1 MEISTF
7 GVVPL
12 DERRR
17 VLPEVLRAPAQIDVP
32 IRILHG
38 RTDVLIPFTESLH
51 MEKALAPLS
60 RDTTVRVTGLF
71 SHSGE
76 ERSGGPLSRGRE
88 GLRLLDGMRGVFGL
102 G

>member
-1 MEISTF
+1 
-7 GVVPL
+7 
-12 DERRR
+12 
-17 VLPEVLRAPAQIDVP
+17 
-32 IRILHG
+32 
-38 RTDVLIPFTESLH
+38 

>member
-1 MEISTF
+1 
-7 GVVPL
+7 
-12 DERRR
+12 
-17 VLPEVLRAPAQIDVP
+17 VP